1 MIALVPF
8 LKKAPADATAAI
20 AIAPLPSDSAAN
32 DSRPAPPPPLPN
44 VWIYDGEAYD
54 LTDFIKRHPGGEFFI
69 GRTKNRDITA
79 LVNVL
84 HRNPAKVKH
93 VLKKYSLGRPA
104 TPADMHPKYD
114 APPFLFKP
122 DFDGWR
128 DTPRFNFEPKG
139 QLLDAIR
146 ARLKTPEMQARIAR
160 MDFLFNLVTVLLA
173 VTYVSVEGLRFGLP
187 QFMPIYLF
195 APLMAMLRI
204 SLSGA
209 GHYLIHRA
217 QVKFNKVFAHIF
229 DINYVPMAHVVMDG
243 HTLMHHPF
251 TQSEV
256 DIKRNVFTA
265 VMDLPRYYR
274 VPLHTLH
281 KLGHIWTGMFVR
293 ATELTMLGIRFG
305 VQNLY
310 GDWQRAL
317 PHYLGLWAM
326 RALLCGECLV
336 FVLHG
341 DGLAW
346 LAQFTLTLWISTFMI
361 VASHDFEDDAAETT
375 PDESDDWAVQQIRNS
390 YDLTM
395 VGNKYIDCFLSA
407 GLSPHR
413 VHHVLP
419 FQKSGFA
426 NIASEAI
433 VREEAAKLGVAWDE
447 PKNFFCDR
455 MPIMARYY
463 LLTPSRQAR
472 EENLSVL
479 REHLNLKALRTSA
492 LYIYRGFIGVGSI

>member
-1 MIALVPF
+1 MFSLSLFKRPALQ
-8 LKKAPADATAAI
+8 AAI
-20 AIAPLPSDSAAN
+20 ATSGPVLDLTPAATALIAAPAQEAIEPAAEGSN
-32 DSRPAPPPPLPN
+32 QPAGEPDPRPDGPPPPLPN

-84 HRNPAKVKH
+84 HRNPAKVKQ

-128 DTPRFNFEPKG
+128 DTPKFDFAPKT

-146 ARLKTPEMQARIAR
+146 DRLKTPAMKAKIER
-160 MDFLFNLVTVLLA
+160 MDALFNLVTVTLA
-173 VTYVSVEGLRFGLP
+173 VLYVLVEGSRLVSP

-217 QVKFNKVFAHIF
+217 QVRFNKLFGHVF

-265 VMDLPRYYR
+265 MMDLPRYYR

-281 KLGHIWTGMFVR
+281 KLGHISTGMFVR
-293 ATELTMLGIRFG
+293 STELTMLAVRFG
-305 VQNLY
+305 PGNLY
-310 GDWQRAL
+310 GDWRRAL
-317 PHYLGLWAM
+317 P
-326 RALLCGECLV
+326 
-336 FVLHG
+336 
-341 DGLAW
+341 
-346 LAQFTLTLWISTFMI
+346 
-361 VASHDFEDDAAETT
+361 
-375 PDESDDWAVQQIRNS
+375 
-390 YDLTM
+390 
-395 VGNKYIDCFLSA
+395 
-407 GLSPHR
+407 
-413 VHHVLP
+413 
-419 FQKSGFA
+419 
-426 NIASEAI
+426 
-433 VREEAAKLGVAWDE
+433 
-447 PKNFFCDR
+447 
-455 MPIMARYY
+455 
-463 LLTPSRQAR
+463 
-472 EENLSVL
+472 
-479 REHLNLKALRTSA
+479 
-492 LYIYRGFIGVGSI
+492 